1 MLLGFGILGSMAADN
16 AEEMARTA
24 RATDYRLKQFDGSAI
39 AANSS
44 AQGYVYFSPTMAASG
59 TDAAHLDVRIEDPN
73 ESTSTTLAVP
83 ISNAALRVKSAPK
96 AVPTHTIR

>member
-39 AANSS
+39 APGSS
-44 AQGYVYFSPTMAASG
+44 AQGYVYFSPSMAVSG
-59 TDAAHLDVRIEDPN
+59 TGSAYLEVRVRDPN
-73 ESTSTTLAVP
+73 ESTSTTLIVP
-83 ISNAALRVKSAPK
+83 INNAALQVKSTPK